1 MVRRFMWVTVLLA
14 GFATVAFSAAMSVR
28 MLEQTPQAHS
38 PPAVLAVLFA
48 LGILMVIVAVIGNVA
63 LTAIEPH
70 A

>member
-14 GFATVAFSAAMSVR
+14 GCATVAFTAAMSMR
-28 MLEQTPQAHS
+28 MLDQPPPAQS
-38 PPAVLAVLFA
+38 PPAVLAVLFV
-48 LGILMVIVAVIGNVA
+48 LGVLMVIVAVIGNVA